1 MLNFK
6 TRLLF
11 GIPRLGELS
20 SFFYI
25 IYLSLCGS
33 LLTYT
38 AKALMVGDNQSH
50 HHEPAYAHGRA
61 GCDHTHG
68 TLDPSLLAS
77 EKGIWA
83 VKWSLL
89 ILVITTVLQATVVAF
104 TSSVALLADTI
115 HNFGD
120 AATAIPLWVAF
131 VMARKPPTK
140 RFSYGY
146 GRVEDL
152 AGIIIVLL
160 MLVSGVIA
168 AYTSISGL
176 FQPQEIHQLFAVA
189 TASLLGFTGNELVA
203 RFRLRVGKE
212 IGSAALVADGHHART
227 DAFTSL
233 GVLLGAVGVW
243 LGYPQADPVVGLVIT
258 GVIFKI
264 VWESGKSLCSRLL
277 DGVDPEVIDEVTH
290 SAQHVPEV
298 LEVTEVRVRWIGH
311 RLLGDVNISIQSDLT
326 VEQGHEIARE
336 VRHQLLHHLP
346 YLANVTIHVDPA
358 TASGERHH
366 LISDHTHDQLPT
378 HSH

>member
-1 MLNFK
+1 
-6 TRLLF
+6 
-11 GIPRLGELS
+11 
-20 SFFYI
+20 
-25 IYLSLCGS
+25 
-33 LLTYT
+33 
-38 AKALMVGDNQSH
+38 MVGHNQSH
-50 HHEPAYAHGRA
+50 HHDPAHAHDHA
-61 GCDHTHG
+61 GYDHTHG

-89 ILVITTVLQATVVAF
+89 ILLITTVLQATVVAF

-120 AATAIPLWVAF
+120 AATAVPLWVAF
-131 VMARKPPTK
+131 AMARKPSTK

-152 AGIIIVLL
+152 AGIIIVFI
-160 MLVSGVIA
+160 MLVSGVLA
-168 AYTSISGL
+168 AYTSISRL
-176 FQPQEIHQLFAVA
+176 FQPQEVHQLFAVA
-189 TASLLGFTGNELVA
+189 AASLLGFTGNELVA
-203 RFRLRVGKE
+203 RFRLHIGKE
-212 IGSAALVADGHHART
+212 IGSAALVADGYHART

-258 GVIFKI
+258 FVIFKI
-264 VWESGKSLCSRLL
+264 VWESGKSLFTRLL

-311 RLLGDVNISIQSDLT
+311 RLLADVNIAIQSDLS

-346 YLANVTIHVDPA
+346 YLANATIHVDPA

>member
-1 MLNFK
+1 
-6 TRLLF
+6 
-11 GIPRLGELS
+11 
-20 SFFYI
+20 
-25 IYLSLCGS
+25 
-33 LLTYT
+33 
-38 AKALMVGDNQSH
+38 MVGHNQSH
-50 HHEPAYAHGRA
+50 HHEPAHAHDRA
-61 GCDHTHG
+61 GYDHTHG
-68 TLDPSLLAS
+68 TLDPTLLAS

-89 ILVITTVLQATVVAF
+89 ILLITTVLQATVVAF
-104 TSSVALLADTI
+104 TSSAALLADTI

-120 AATAIPLWVAF
+120 AATAVPLWVAF
-131 VMARKPPTK
+131 TMARKPPTN

-152 AGIIIVLL
+152 AGIIIVFV
-160 MLVSGVIA
+160 MLVSGVLA
-168 AYTSISGL
+168 AYTSISRL

-189 TASLLGFTGNELVA
+189 AASLLGFTGNALVA

-212 IGSAALVADGHHART
+212 IRSAALVADGYHART

-233 GVLLGAVGVW
+233 GVLLGVVGVW

-258 GVIFKI
+258 CVIFRI
-264 VWESGKSLCSRLL
+264 VWESGKSLFTRLL

-290 SAQHVPEV
+290 SAQHVSEV

-311 RLLGDVNISIQSDLT
+311 RLLADVNIALQSDLS
-326 VEQGHEIARE
+326 VDQGHEIAGE

-346 YLANVTIHVDPA
+346 YLANATIHVDPA

>member
-1 MLNFK
+1 
-6 TRLLF
+6 
-11 GIPRLGELS
+11 
-20 SFFYI
+20 
-25 IYLSLCGS
+25 
-33 LLTYT
+33 
-38 AKALMVGDNQSH
+38 MVDHHQSH
-50 HHEPAYAHGRA
+50 HHEPEHAHDPA
-61 GCDHTHG
+61 NHNHTHG
-68 TLDPSLLAS
+68 TLDPTLLTS

-89 ILVITTVLQATVVAF
+89 ILLITAVFQAVVVAF

-131 VMARKPPTK
+131 AMARKLPTK

-152 AGIIIVLL
+152 AGIIIVFI
-160 MLVSGVIA
+160 MLVSGVLA
-168 AYTSISGL
+168 AYASISRL
-176 FQPQEIHQLFAVA
+176 FQPQEIHQLFVVA
-189 TASLLGFTGNELVA
+189 AASLLGFTGNELVA

-212 IGSAALVADGHHART
+212 IGSAALVADGYHART
-227 DAFTSL
+227 DALTSL

-243 LGYPQADPVVGLVIT
+243 LGYPLADPVVGLVIT
-258 GVIFKI
+258 CVIFKI
-264 VWESGKSLCSRLL
+264 VWESGKSLFTRLL
-277 DGVDPEVIDEVTH
+277 DGVDPEVIDEVIH

-311 RLLGDVNISIQSDLT
+311 RLLADINIAIQSDLS

>member
-1 MLNFK
+1 
-6 TRLLF
+6 
-11 GIPRLGELS
+11 
-20 SFFYI
+20 
-25 IYLSLCGS
+25 
-33 LLTYT
+33 
-38 AKALMVGDNQSH
+38 MVGHHQSH
-50 HHEPAYAHGRA
+50 HHEPAHAHDRA
-61 GCDHTHG
+61 GYDHTHG
-68 TLDPSLLAS
+68 TLDPTLLAS

-89 ILVITTVLQATVVAF
+89 ILLITTVLQATVVAF

-120 AATAIPLWVAF
+120 AATAVPLWVAF
-131 VMARKPPTK
+131 AMARKPPTK

-152 AGIIIVLL
+152 AGIIIVVI
-160 MLVSGVIA
+160 MLVSGVLA
-168 AYTSISGL
+168 AYTSISRL

-189 TASLLGFTGNELVA
+189 AASLLGFTGNALVA
-203 RFRLRVGKE
+203 RFRLRVGEE
-212 IGSAALVADGHHART
+212 IGSAALIADGYHART
-227 DAFTSL
+227 DALTSL

-258 GVIFKI
+258 FVIFRI
-264 VWESGKSLCSRLL
+264 VWESGKSLFTRLL

-290 SAQHVPEV
+290 SAKHVPEV

-311 RLLGDVNISIQSDLT
+311 RLLADVNIAIQSELS

-346 YLANVTIHVDPA
+346 YLANATIHVDPA

>member
-212 IGSAALVADGHHART
+212 IGSAALVADGHHASFSRS
-227 DAFTSL
+227 FGSL
-233 GVLLGAVGVW
+233 ESRFVLACW
-243 LGYPQADPVVGLVIT
+243 MGLIR
-258 GVIFKI
+258 
-264 VWESGKSLCSRLL
+264 KSLTR
-277 DGVDPEVIDEVTH
+277 
-290 SAQHVPEV
+290 
-298 LEVTEVRVRWIGH
+298 
-311 RLLGDVNISIQSDLT
+311 
-326 VEQGHEIARE
+326 
-336 VRHQLLHHLP
+336 
-346 YLANVTIHVDPA
+346 
-358 TASGERHH
+358 
-366 LISDHTHDQLPT
+366 
-378 HSH
+378 

>member
-1 MLNFK
+1 
-6 TRLLF
+6 
-11 GIPRLGELS
+11 
-20 SFFYI
+20 
-25 IYLSLCGS
+25 
-33 LLTYT
+33 
-38 AKALMVGDNQSH
+38 MVGHNQSH
-50 HHEPAYAHGRA
+50 HHEPAHTHDRGGY
-61 GCDHTHG
+61 DHTHG
-68 TLDPSLLAS
+68 TLDPTLLAS

-89 ILVITTVLQATVVAF
+89 ILLITTVLQATVVAF

-120 AATAIPLWVAF
+120 AATAVPLWVAF
-131 VMARKPPTK
+131 AMARKPPTK

-152 AGIIIVLL
+152 AGIIIVVI
-160 MLVSGVIA
+160 MLVSGVLA
-168 AYTSISGL
+168 AYTSISRL

-189 TASLLGFTGNELVA
+189 AASLLGFTGNALVA

-212 IGSAALVADGHHART
+212 IGSAALIADGYHARI
-227 DAFTSL
+227 DALTSL

-258 GVIFKI
+258 FVIFRI
-264 VWESGKSLCSRLL
+264 VWESGKSLFTRLL
-277 DGVDPEVIDEVTH
+277 DGVDPEVINEMTH
-290 SAQHVPEV
+290 SAKHVPEV

-311 RLLGDVNISIQSDLT
+311 RLLADVNIAIQSDLS

-346 YLANVTIHVDPA
+346 YLANATIHVDPA

-366 LISDHTHDQLPT
+366 FISDHTHDQLPT